1 MNIQQYADLKI
12 VIQGRLEYSVFS
24 LYIGRS
30 EFDTHMDLES
40 SDATLIKYPIQT
52 MFEGIEFTINPHFI
66 PNDLKPFIIF
76 ASIPMN

>member
-30 EFDTHMDLES
+30 EFDTHMDLQS
-40 SDATLIKYPIQT
+40 SDATLLKYPINSLFSNT
-52 MFEGIEFTINPHFI
+52 IITINLHSMLI
-66 PNDLKPFIIF
+66 DLKPFTIF
-76 ASIPMN
+76 VIV